1 MLLRIFTSR
10 VRFNLRTTFYLKNA
24 ALSPQNGFFYFSS
37 STQGTP
43 VFLKAQKYADRTAII
58 DRNGS
63 HSYLDLLQ
71 QSCLL
76 SQKISSVLGASDD
89 VKGERIAFL
98 CPNDVSYVI
107 SQWSAW
113 ISGGVAVPLCKT
125 HPVPEL
131 EYVLSDSQASVLL
144 YTEDYADKAAIVA
157 ENTNIKVLQLRRENY
172 IQKENEDMKTKVD
185 ECVDILLDLGSRSW
199 KDRDAMIVYTSGTTG
214 RPKGVLTTH
223 KNLQAQ
229 VEAMVETWEW
239 SPTDVLL
246 HVLPLHHV
254 HGIVNCLVT
263 PLWAGA
269 MVTMMEQFSA
279 ENAWKALL
287 SASLLSQWSDSVS
300 PRMNVFMA
308 VPTVYA
314 KMIEHYDKHYTKP
327 RVRDYVK
334 AVCREKVR
342 LMVSGSAA
350 LPQPIMERWEEI
362 TGHWL
367 LERYGMTEIG
377 MALTN
382 PLHGDRRPGTVGR
395 PLPGV
400 EVRIAQ
406 QTSAADPQQTT
417 VVAQGNHSYTQ
428 VSPGMEEQEGE
439 LLVKGPAVFKQ
450 YWNRPDATTDAFTQD
465 GWFKTG
471 DTAVLRDGYFSIMGR
486 TSVDIIKSGGYKIS
500 ALDVERHLL
509 AHDGIADCA
518 VVGVSDMTW
527 GQRVV
532 ALVVLR
538 EGASLSLGELKDWGK
553 DRMPSYIIPSEIKV
567 VPFLP
572 RNAMG
577 KVNKKEL
584 LKEFF
589 PETAS

>member
-1 MLLRIFTSR
+1 MLLRFFTSR
-10 VRFNLRTTFYLKNA
+10 VRFNLSTTLYLKNSA
-24 ALSPQNGFFYFSS
+24 FFLQNGIYFSSS
-37 STQGTP
+37 STQGAP
-43 VFLKAQKYADRTAII
+43 VFLRAQKYADRTAII

-76 SQKISSVLGASDD
+76 SQKISAVQGTSDD
-89 VKGERIAFL
+89 VKGARIAFL

-131 EYVLSDSQASVLL
+131 EYVISDSQASLL
-144 YTEDYADKAAIVA
+144 MYTEDYADKAAIIA
-157 ENTNIKVLQLRRENY
+157 ENSDIKPLMLKRENY
-172 IQKENEDMKTKVD
+172 IQKENGEMKTKMG
-185 ECVDILLDLGSRSW
+185 ECVDLLLDLGSRSW
-199 KDRDAMIVYTSGTTG
+199 KDRDAMIIYTSGTTG

-239 SPTDVLL
+239 SHTDVIL

-254 HGIVNCLVT
+254 HGIVNCLMC
-263 PLWAGA
+263 PLWSGA

-279 ENAWKALL
+279 ENTWKALL
-287 SASLLSQWSDSVS
+287 SASLLSQWSDSAS

-308 VPTVYA
+308 VPTIYA

-362 TGHWL
+362 TGHRL

-377 MALTN
+377 MALSN
-382 PLHGDRRPGTVGR
+382 PLHGDRRAGTVGK

-400 EVRIAQ
+400 EVRIVQ
-406 QTSAADPQQTT
+406 QNSSAGPQNST

-450 YWNRPDATTDAFTQD
+450 YWNRPDATTEAFTQD

-518 VVGVSDMTW
+518 VVGVTDLTW
-527 GQRVV
+527 GQRV
-532 ALVVLR
+532 AAIVVLR
-538 EGASLSLGELKDWGK
+538 KGASLSLGELKNWGK
-553 DRMPSYIIPSEIKV
+553 DRMPSYLIPSEIKL
-567 VPFLP
+567 VPVLP

>member
-71 QSCLL
+71 QSCRL

-279 ENAWKALL
+279 ENTWKALL

-362 TGHWL
+362 TGHRL

-567 VPFLP
+567 VPVLP

>member
-10 VRFNLRTTFYLKNA
+10 VRHFNLRPTFYLKNTA
-24 ALSPQNGFFYFSS
+24 VFPPNGFYFSSS

-58 DRNGS
+58 DRNG
-63 HSYLDLLQ
+63 HTQ
-71 QSCLL
+71 
-76 SQKISSVLGASDD
+76 
-89 VKGERIAFL
+89 
-98 CPNDVSYVI
+98 
-107 SQWSAW
+107 
-113 ISGGVAVPLCKT
+113 
-125 HPVPEL
+125 
-131 EYVLSDSQASVLL
+131 
-144 YTEDYADKAAIVA
+144 DYADKAAIVA
-157 ENTNIKVLQLRRENY
+157 ENSNVKPLLLKRENY
-172 IQKENEDMKTKVD
+172 IQKENKELESNAG

-199 KDRDAMIVYTSGTTG
+199 KDRDAMIIYTSGTTG

-223 KNLQAQ
+223 RNLQAQ
-229 VEAMVETWEW
+229 VDAMVESWEW

-254 HGIVNCLVT
+254 HGVVNCLMC
-263 PLWAGA
+263 PLAAGA

-327 RVRDYVK
+327 RVRDYVR

-362 TGHWL
+362 TGHRL
-367 LERYGMTEIG
+367 LERYGMTEVG
-377 MALTN
+377 MALSN
-382 PLHGDRRPGTVGR
+382 PLHGDRRAGTVGK

-400 EVRIAQ
+400 EVRIVQ
-406 QTSAADPQQTT
+406 QTSAAGSQDRT

-428 VSPGMEEQEGE
+428 VFPGLEEREGE
-439 LLVKGPAVFKQ
+439 LLVKGPGVFKQ

-471 DTAVLRDGYFSIMGR
+471 DTAVLRDGYFSILGR

-527 GQRVV
+527 GQRV
-532 ALVVLR
+532 AAILVLR

-553 DRMPSYIIPSEIKV
+553 DRMPSYIIPSEIKI
-567 VPFLP
+567 VPVLP

-577 KVNKKEL
+577 KVNKKDL

>member
-10 VRFNLRTTFYLKNA
+10 VRFNLPTTVYLKNA
-24 ALSPQNGFFYFSS
+24 AVFTQNGVYFSSS

-43 VFLKAQKYADRTAII
+43 VFLRAQKYADRTAII

-71 QSCLL
+71 QGCLL
-76 SQKISSVLGASDD
+76 SQKISSVLGTSDD
-89 VKGERIAFL
+89 VKGARIAFL

-131 EYVLSDSQASVLL
+131 EYVLSDSQASLL
-144 YTEDYADKAAIVA
+144 MYTEDYADKAAIIT
-157 ENTNIKVLQLRRENY
+157 ENSDIKPLMLKRENY
-172 IQKENEDMKTKVD
+172 IQRENSEMKTKMG

-199 KDRDAMIVYTSGTTG
+199 KDRGAMIIYTSGTTG

-239 SPTDVLL
+239 SHTDVIL

-254 HGIVNCLVT
+254 HGIVNCLMC
-263 PLWAGA
+263 PLWSGA

-279 ENAWKALL
+279 ENTWKALL

-300 PRMNVFMA
+300 QRMNVFMA
-308 VPTVYA
+308 VPTIYA

-362 TGHWL
+362 TGHRL

-377 MALTN
+377 MALSN
-382 PLHGDRRPGTVGR
+382 PLHGDRRAGTVGK

-400 EVRIAQ
+400 E
-406 QTSAADPQQTT
+406 
-417 VVAQGNHSYTQ
+417 

-439 LLVKGPAVFKQ
+439 LLVKGPGVFKQ
-450 YWNRPDATTDAFTQD
+450 YWNRPDATTEAFTPD

-518 VVGVSDMTW
+518 VVGVTDLTW
-527 GQRVV
+527 GQRV
-532 ALVVLR
+532 AAIVVLR
-538 EGASLSLGELKDWGK
+538 KGASLSLAELKNWGK
-553 DRMPSYIIPSEIKV
+553 NRMPSYLIPTEIKI
-567 VPFLP
+567 VPVLP

-589 PETAS
+589 PETTS